1 MNVIVEQRVIN
12 RRRSGRIDKLGNE
25 EVEEVNN
32 KLGIEEV
39 EEVYNKLGNEEVEEV
54 EEVTK

>member
-1 MNVIVEQRVIN
+1 MIVIVEQRVIN
-12 RRRSGRIDKLGNE
+12 RRRSGSGSGRSGRIDKLGNE
-25 EVEEVNN
+25 EVEEVYN

-39 EEVYNKLGNEEVEEV
+39 EEV

>member
-12 RRRSGRIDKLGNE
+12 RRRSERSGRIDKLGNE

-39 EEVYNKLGNEEVEEV
+39 EEVYNKLGNEG
-54 EEVTK
+54 

>member
-12 RRRSGRIDKLGNE
+12 RRRSGRSGRIDKLGNE

-39 EEVYNKLGNEEVEEV
+39 ENRNENKNENVNV
-54 EEVTK
+54 K